1 MPTGLDQKP
10 EIKQHPPKG
19 RRLWPVL
26 LLCCGLA
33 AVLCLWSVASARQ
46 SVAGPVPAPP
56 PAPETTPASEPL
68 LPTEPPEETV
78 SAAPLYDFS
87 QPAPE
92 GGEAEEDYFSDAVF
106 LGDSRTDGLRL
117 YSGIR
122 PGGVIY
128 HNGLIVF
135 EAADRENKCIK
146 GADGQKHAVLELLDR
161 HFELTIFYYNP
172 TIVPDE
178 EYHRREQELECFLEQ
193 AGYPHI
199 TLIEPEYDPAEFY
212 AAARGLEQEPEKGER
227 CTACYKLRLEKT
239 AKYAAENGFP
249 WFTTTLSISPVKDPV
264 RINSIGSE
272 MAEKYGV
279 SFLTSEFRKRD
290 GYKRSLELSREY
302 GLYRQDYCGC
312 VFSRREREKS
322 DR

>member
-1 MPTGLDQKP
+1 MTQGGYTKEMDRIIASL
-10 EIKQHPPKG
+10 EG
-19 RRLWPVL
+19 RPRL
-26 LLCCGLA
+26 LLHACC
-33 AVLCLWSVASARQ
+33 
-46 SVAGPVPAPP
+46 APC
-56 PAPETTPASEPL
+56 S
-68 LPTEPPEETV
+68 
-78 SAAPLYDFS
+78 S
-87 QPAPE
+87 
-92 GGEAEEDYFSDAVF
+92 
-106 LGDSRTDGLRL
+106 
-117 YSGIR
+117 
-122 PGGVIY
+122 
-128 HNGLIVF
+128 
-135 EAADRENKCIK
+135 
-146 GADGQKHAVLELLDR
+146 AVLELLDR

-172 TIVPDE
+172 NIAPDE
-178 EYHRREQELECFLEQ
+178 EYHRREQELECFLER

-199 TLIEPEYDPAEFY
+199 TLIEPEYAPAEFY

-312 VFSRREREKS
+312 IFSKYEREARQREKKQ
-322 DR
+322 